1 MRVASVKV
9 GKAMK
14 VTIAGRPTLTAIG
27 KRAVA
32 HPVSVRPLGDEAVGM
47 KRRALLLFAAAL
59 AGCGRKPATTAAA
72 LPAGTAVLA
81 LGDSITAGVGA
92 DAAASYPAQLAA
104 LTGWNVVNGGV
115 SGDTSAQA
123 AERVGALL
131 AEHKPALVIV
141 SIGGNDFLRRLSKA
155 DTEANIRRIVAAAR
169 DAGSQV
175 LLVAVPQPTLA
186 AAVGVGLSDHP
197 LYASLAGELKLP
209 LHAGGWSTVLGTE
222 HLKSDQIHANAAGY
236 RAFAEGL
243 VNSLRVMGL
252 LK

>member
-1 MRVASVKV
+1 V
-9 GKAMK
+9 
-14 VTIAGRPTLTAIG
+14 
-27 KRAVA
+27 
-32 HPVSVRPLGDEAVGM
+32 
-47 KRRALLLFAAAL
+47 KRRALLVLAATLGA
-59 AGCGRKPATTAAA
+59 CGRKPAATAAA
-72 LPAGTAVLA
+72 LPAGATVLA

-123 AERVGALL
+123 ADRLPALL
-131 AEHKPALVIV
+131 ADHKPALVIV
-141 SIGGNDFLRRLSKA
+141 SISGNDFLRRLPAA
-155 DTEANIRRIVAAAR
+155 DTEANIRKIVAGAR
-169 DAGSQV
+169 DAGAQV

-186 AAVGVGLSDHP
+186 AAAGVGLSDHP

-209 LHAGGWSTVLGTE
+209 LHSGGWSSVLGDE
-222 HLKSDQIHANAAGY
+222 KLKSDQIHANAAGY

-243 VNSLRVMGL
+243 VSSLRVIGS